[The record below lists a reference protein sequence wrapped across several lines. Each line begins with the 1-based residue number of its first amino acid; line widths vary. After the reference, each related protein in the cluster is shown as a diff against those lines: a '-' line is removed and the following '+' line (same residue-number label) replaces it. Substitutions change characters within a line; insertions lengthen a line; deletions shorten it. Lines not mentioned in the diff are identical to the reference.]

1 MKNKILLLFLAFCC
15 ATTLYAQ
22 SDTSRINAPLRF
34 DYETITTK
42 SGKTS
47 TKYYAIYNGEVYDS
61 NKTSMKRYYQIKRF
75 NGQPCVVMITN
86 KKSKAKKIIVL

>member
-1 MKNKILLLFLAFCC
+1 MKHKILLLFLTFCC
-15 ATTLYAQ
+15 ATALYAQ
-22 SDTSRINAPLRF
+22 SDTTRINAPLRF

-61 NKTSMKRYYQIKRF
+61 NKTSMKRYYTICKF
-75 NGQPCVVMITN
+75 GGQPCAVLITN
-86 KKSKAKKIIVL
+86 RKSKAKKIIVL